1 MDCAFEQIVKRM
13 IDSLSTKNRQYIDPV
28 EHCVEVSA
36 EAIKADKYIFVCG
49 NGGSA
54 STASHIAND
63 LLCHLKNWNRK
74 NYKVLALTDNVA
86 AITSLTNDYGFQE
99 VFSRQLK
106 AFGSRGDVLWAFST
120 SGNSKN
126 CVKAIETA
134 KEMGIYTVGI
144 TGSKGGCMKDLADLW
159 MPVASDEVTRVE
171 ELHMIY
177 AHILAENIETVVSPE
192 EK

>member
-74 NYKVLALTDNVA
+74 IIKCWHLQIMLQQLPRLQTIMDFKRC
-86 AITSLTNDYGFQE
+86 FQ
-99 VFSRQLK
+99 
-106 AFGSRGDVLWAFST
+106 GS
-120 SGNSKN
+120 
-126 CVKAIETA
+126 
-134 KEMGIYTVGI
+134 
-144 TGSKGGCMKDLADLW
+144 
-159 MPVASDEVTRVE
+159 
-171 ELHMIY
+171 
-177 AHILAENIETVVSPE
+177 
-192 EK
+192 